1 MKTESTKKSISE
13 IEALIEKRIAEEDE
27 IYELDRWDR
36 NEIREEIYKA
46 NGWRYDPFPEEDEDA
61 EEEEEEEEEERIF
74 YDHCGRRIYHYRSM
88 AEQLAE
94 IGMSEWD
101 FM

>member
-1 MKTESTKKSISE
+1 MTNTTTKKSITE

-36 NEIREEIYKA
+36 NDIRLEVYKA
-46 NGWRYDPFPEEDEDA
+46 NGWTYDPFPEEDEDA
-61 EEEEEEEEEERIF
+61 EEEDEDVE
-74 YDHCGRRIYHYRSM
+74 YDRWGEPVYRVWTM
-88 AEQLAE
+88 EDRLRE
-94 IGMSEWD
+94 VGMSWRD